1 VAQEVCVAGKRKVAW
16 DSWGSP
22 TGMPVFL
29 LHGTPGSHSGP
40 RPRSSVLYRL
50 GVRLV
55 SYDRPGYGGSD
66 PYPGRTVADA
76 VGDIE
81 AIADRLKLD
90 KFGVL
95 GRSGGGPHALAC
107 AALLADRVERVAC
120 LVGLAPSDA
129 EGLDWYSGMTKSNTW
144 EFKKAE
150 EETNNE
156 SGDGHLTA
164 RRLKNGH
171 AAHRQLQNGNTS
183 DLGFQNG
190 NATNIRTHL
199 AEQAQRIR
207 EDPEELLRT
216 LTDELAHADG
226 RVVNDLAIR
235 RLLTDTYQ
243 EAVRK
248 GADGW
253 IDDVVA
259 LRRPWRFDL
268 ATIKV
273 PVLLWHG
280 ANDVFSPVAHTDW
293 LAQQI
298 PGAMI
303 AVQPDAAHFN
313 ALEIM
318 PSVLAWIKNPGSSE
332 GLGIQN
338 AHQPALMP

>member
-29 LHGTPGSHSGP
+29 LHGTPGSHNGP

-50 GVRLV
+50 GIRLV

-76 VGDIE
+76 AADVD
-81 AIADRLKLD
+81 AIADKLKLD

-107 AALLADRVERVAC
+107 AALLGDRVERVAC

-129 EGLDWYSGMTKSNTW
+129 EDLDWYAGMTKSNAW

-150 EETNNE
+150 EEPP
-156 SGDGHLTA
+156 DGRLDA
-164 RRLKNGH
+164 GELKNGMTP
-171 AAHRQLQNGNTS
+171 HRKLQNGQASDLPLQNGNAK
-183 DLGFQNG
+183 D
-190 NATNIRTHL
+190 IRTHL

-207 EDPEELLRT
+207 DDPEELLRE
-216 LTDELAHADG
+216 LTKELAGEDE
-226 RVVNDLAIR
+226 RVVNDFAMR
-235 RLLTDTYQ
+235 RLLTETYR

-248 GADGW
+248 GGEGW

-259 LRRPWRFDL
+259 LRRPWRIDL

-280 ANDVFSPVAHTDW
+280 ANDVFSPVAHTGW

-303 AVQPDAAHFN
+303 AVQPDAAHFS

-318 PSVLAWIKNPGSSE
+318 PSVLAWIKNPESSE

-338 AHQPALMP
+338 AHQPALLP

>member
-1 VAQEVCVAGKRKVAW
+1 VAQEVCVAGKRKITW

-22 TGMPVFL
+22 TGMSVFL

-50 GVRLV
+50 GIRLV

-76 VGDIE
+76 ANDVE
-81 AIADRLKLD
+81 AIADKLKLD
-90 KFGVL
+90 KFAVL

-107 AALLADRVERVAC
+107 GALLGDRVERVAC

-129 EGLDWYSGMTKSNTW
+129 EDLDWYAGMTKSNTW
-144 EFKKAE
+144 EFKKVE
-150 EETNNE
+150 QGSEK
-156 SGDGHLTA
+156 GHLDA
-164 RRLKNGH
+164 RELNNGEI
-171 AAHRQLQNGNTS
+171 AHRKLQNGKTA
-183 DLGFQNG
+183 DLGLQNG
-190 NATNIRTHL
+190 SNDIRTYL

-207 EDPEELLRT
+207 EDPEELLRA
-216 LTDELAHADG
+216 LTDELAGEDV
-226 RVVNDLAIR
+226 RVVNDLAMR
-235 RLLTDTYQ
+235 RLLTETYQ

-248 GADGW
+248 GGDGW
-253 IDDVVA
+253 VDDVVA
-259 LRRPWRFDL
+259 LRRPWHFDL

-280 ANDVFSPVAHTDW
+280 ANDVFSPVAHTCW

-298 PGAMI
+298 PGAVV
-303 AVQPDAAHFN
+303 AVQPDAAHFS

-318 PSVLAWIKNPGSSE
+318 PSVLAWIKNPESSE

-338 AHQPALMP
+338 AHQPALLP

>member
-1 VAQEVCVAGKRKVAW
+1 MAQEVCVAGKRKVAW

-66 PYPGRTVADA
+66 PHPGRTVADA
-76 VGDIE
+76 VADIE
-81 AIADRLKLD
+81 AIADKLQLG

-107 AALLADRVERVAC
+107 AALLGDRVERVAC

-129 EGLDWYSGMTKSNTW
+129 EGLDWYSGMTTSNAW

-150 EETNNE
+150 EE
-156 SGDGHLTA
+156 SGDGHPGA
-164 RRLKNGH
+164 RESKNGH
-171 AAHRQLQNGNTS
+171 RQ
-183 DLGFQNG
+183 FQNG
-190 NATNIRTHL
+190 NSADLGRQNGSATDIRTYL

-207 EDPEELLRT
+207 KDPEELLRT
-216 LTDELAHADG
+216 LTDELARADG

-253 IDDVVA
+253 IDDIVA

-293 LAQQI
+293 LAKQI
-298 PGAMI
+298 PGAMT
-303 AVQPDAAHFN
+303 AVQPDAAHFS

-338 AHQPALMP
+338 AHQPALLP

>member
-1 VAQEVCVAGKRKVAW
+1 VAQEVCVAGKRKVVW

-50 GVRLV
+50 GIRLI

-76 VGDIE
+76 AEDVE
-81 AIADRLKLD
+81 AIADKLKLE

-107 AALLADRVERVAC
+107 AALLGDRVERVAC

-129 EGLDWYSGMTKSNTW
+129 EDLDWYAGMTKSNTW
-144 EFKKAE
+144 EFQKAE
-150 EETNNE
+150 EEA
-156 SGDGHLTA
+156 GDGHQGG
-164 RRLKNGH
+164 RGLKNGE
-171 AAHRQLQNGNTS
+171 APHRKLQNGQAS
-183 DLGFQNG
+183 DLSHQNG
-190 NATNIRTHL
+190 SNIRTYL
-199 AEQAQRIR
+199 AEQAKRIR
-207 EDPEELLRT
+207 DDPEELLRA
-216 LTDELAHADG
+216 LTHELAGEDE
-226 RVVNDLAIR
+226 RVVNDLAMR
-235 RLLTDTYQ
+235 HLLTETYQ

-253 IDDVVA
+253 VDDVVA
-259 LRRPWRFDL
+259 LRRPWHFDL

-280 ANDVFSPVAHTDW
+280 ANDVFSPVAHTGW

-298 PGAMI
+298 PGAMVS
-303 AVQPDAAHFN
+303 VQRDAAHFS

-318 PSVLAWIKNPGSSE
+318 PSVLAWIKNPETSE

-338 AHQPALMP
+338 AHQPALLP